1 MLWNEVTACPPL
13 TSLFFLTHPRAHKH
27 THRHKPC
34 VLSAVSLSSHILHG
48 AFPYMQPH
56 TGTLWADP
64 APDLVCFWVVIPLW
78 GLCLRPA
85 LAPTGEKM
93 LVVRTGPGRG
103 LSQRGG
109 AGRYQKAQ
117 DLVASDQ
124 RSCLFINWVPKAIV
138 FDSHNRSFLF
148 SCLTWGI
155 MQVTQF
161 FPSDFGSFQDIK
173 KDVDICVFLGLMPPV
188 MIEEFVWFLSFCW
201 HYQQLL
207 PLFYDTSGRQQWLCQ
222 TVSYFRGKADEP
234 LEQTMKASGSY
245 LLWDDFLGALK
256 ALRLHAAGR
265 CFLSMFTEEDISWS
279 FLTLKSLTLGV
290 LLSNPC
296 GARCNSC

>member
-1 MLWNEVTACPPL
+1 MLWNEVTARPPL

-222 TVSYFRGKADEP
+222 TVFVFQGKSWWTSGANHEGKWILSP
-234 LEQTMKASGSY
+234 LGWFSGSSESSQ
-245 LLWDDFLGALK
+245 ASCSRK
-256 ALRLHAAGR
+256 
-265 CFLSMFTEEDISWS
+265 
-279 FLTLKSLTLGV
+279 V
-290 LLSNPC
+290 LLVHVYRRRYFMVISDLKIL
-296 GARCNSC
+296 NSGSLAVKPMWGQV